1 MLDQAGWKAEDVDLW
16 EVNEAFACVAMFAMR
31 DIGIPNGLA
40 EVGFGAADVDD
51 LVAGAMKQQR
61 LLATAPRTVREEDLA
76 AVFTGSMEH
85 W

>member
-1 MLDQAGWKAEDVDLW
+1 VLAAVVTAL
-16 EVNEAFACVAMFAMR
+16 MR
-31 DIGIPNGLA
+31 DVGMPNGLA
-40 EVGFGAADVDD
+40 EVGYGAADVDD
-51 LVAGAMKQQR
+51 LVAGTTQQQR